1 MLTDNLDELV
11 EVLEANTGERAT
23 ALDAVGE
30 PIEMDVQ
37 ALAQRIPQK
46 GWICTPGEEW
56 AAVEARARREGTV
69 AFRAEGYDA
78 LMERVRA
85 LAEQPDLPAATRE
98 VLDGLEAYDRA
109 CREGDAAARE
119 FLGLL
124 AAHAGARRGLEE
136 AAEAAGRAIA
146 GLEGYGDWRAL
157 SARLI
162 ANGEALLAEL
172 GARAGDACC

>member
-37 ALAQRIPQK
+37 VLARRIPQK
-46 GWICTPGEEW
+46 APLWTPGEEW

-69 AFRAEGYDA
+69 AFRADGYDA

-85 LAEQPDLPAATRE
+85 LAEQPDLPAATRKSSTASRPTTAPAGRGTRRRRSSSGCWPRMPRRGVAWKRRPE
-98 VLDGLEAYDRA
+98 RP
-109 CREGDAAARE
+109 
-119 FLGLL
+119 
-124 AAHAGARRGLEE
+124 GARSPGWRGT
-136 AAEAAGRAIA
+136 GT
-146 GLEGYGDWRAL
+146 
-157 SARLI
+157 
-162 ANGEALLAEL
+162 
-172 GARAGDACC
+172 GARSRRG